1 MPAPYALGLENK
13 VCVGPLVDMHA
24 RNAAYLKVKRV
35 EMRRVNGMKCMVTVY
50 LENGLRG
57 GRI

>member
-1 MPAPYALGLENK
+1 
-13 VCVGPLVDMHA
+13 MHA
-24 RNAAYLKVKRV
+24 RNAAYLEVKRV